1 MVFIA
6 SLYHQFQRNCNHLN
20 TNGQI
25 FNSQYGFRSNHSCEN
40 AVSELIREIVKGLD
54 QKKST
59 IAVFLD
65 LSKAFDTLKHSI
77 LLEKLDRYGIRG
89 TALKWFESYLQ
100 NRKLRTKCIAGSS
113 GKIEYSNVYNIE
125 YGTPQGSCLGP
136 LLFLI
141 FSNDLHLH
149 IEYCNCILF
158 ADDTTLYYTHRNTKL
173 ATWCLEHDLKI
184 LWDWFRSNKLTLNVS
199 KSVMIHFNSKDT
211 KENIKLT
218 IDNIAL
224 PGVTST
230 KFLGVWLDNKLDWH
244 IHLNNLLLKTKRNIN
259 LLRLGKNLLDI
270 HTKKIL
276 YYAQIYSHITYG
288 LTVWGNMCYQQQR
301 TKLQKIQDTCIT
313 LISGNC
319 ERTTYKKLKILNIN
333 ELIKL
338 QHYKYTHK
346 LIHKDLPI
354 KLQLLGNR
362 DSKNLSL
369 TKQHAYN
376 TRNKAIPN
384 LPSTNSHQYKKS
396 FMYQSLK
403 DFMDLPTDV
412 RQLKKYEIFVNA
424 CKKHLLTQ

>member
-1 MVFIA
+1 MVRQQIRLAYSSKQFIIKNKKKHKP
-6 SLYHQFQRNCNHLN
+6 LTTR
-20 TNGQI
+20 
-25 FNSQYGFRSNHSCEN
+25 E
-40 AVSELIREIVKGLD
+40 ELTR
-54 QKKST
+54 
-59 IAVFLD
+59 
-65 LSKAFDTLKHSI
+65 
-77 LLEKLDRYGIRG
+77 
-89 TALKWFESYLQ
+89 
-100 NRKLRTKCIAGSS
+100 
-113 GKIEYSNVYNIE
+113 
-125 YGTPQGSCLGP
+125 
-136 LLFLI
+136 
-141 FSNDLHLH
+141 
-149 IEYCNCILF
+149 
-158 ADDTTLYYTHRNTKL
+158 
-173 ATWCLEHDLKI
+173 
-184 LWDWFRSNKLTLNVS
+184 
-199 KSVMIHFNSKDT
+199 
-211 KENIKLT
+211 
-218 IDNIAL
+218 
-224 PGVTST
+224 
-230 KFLGVWLDNKLDWH
+230 
-244 IHLNNLLLKTKRNIN
+244 
-259 LLRLGKNLLDI
+259 
-270 HTKKIL
+270 HTYQKIL

-313 LISGNC
+313 LIYGNC

-346 LIHKDLPI
+346 LIHKELPI